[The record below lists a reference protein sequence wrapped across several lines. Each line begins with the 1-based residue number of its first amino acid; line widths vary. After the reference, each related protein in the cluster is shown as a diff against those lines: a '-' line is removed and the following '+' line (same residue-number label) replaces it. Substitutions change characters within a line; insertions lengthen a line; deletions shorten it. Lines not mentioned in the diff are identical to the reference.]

1 MKTRWLAVLAALVLA
16 FSFSAQAQP
25 VVWRVFSDPSPGID
39 KALSL
44 CLSGNNIYVIGIE
57 NYSTSRIE
65 VRDKNTGNL
74 VKVWR
79 GKGKFY
85 TCTVAG
91 GTLYVG
97 GGNVL
102 AAFSLELSEKG
113 QVKLDYAVM
122 QVATDGEHL
131 YIAGWKRLRGN
142 DTAWVIEKRDPALK
156 LVKRYLYNPS
166 SGDEWAWGVGVNP
179 ATREVWVVGEFYN
192 ASKRLSAYE
201 GRALI
206 LNRDLEL
213 RKELKVGS
221 EAALAVAFDE
231 EGSAYVLTADGIL
244 KLSKAGERLATSEE
258 GLLPSWLLQPGRFL
272 GFFEYVFSRALAEF
286 SYSLFDDEDLYDFIN
301 RADFPLGCGIPL
313 RGYFYLFSGELADN
327 RSKHVLYVYDENLEN
342 IFSFTLG
349 GGAERDYE
357 FPTGLA
363 VTDSLNLY
371 VAGSDCAKQEG
382 GGKTKYDCRWVV
394 YALRPAFP
402 VNVTSNAPVQLAGAG
417 WYSPRETAKVTAPP
431 TVEAL
436 PGVRY
441 VFRMWRVEKPTG
453 SASQVNPS
461 LELTVDAP
469 VNLTAV
475 YARQYIVEVAAPSAL
490 LRSLVHGEG
499 WYDEG
504 ATATL
509 SIRNAEVY
517 FSGNVTLDFCTG
529 SGCSRALF
537 EGWYKDGKLLSS
549 NLSIVLPVNE
559 PVRLEARWRVQHYVR
574 VITEH
579 SSAEGEG
586 WYDDGGY
593 ATVKL
598 AATDVDAGLVTYHFE
613 KWEGLEAG
621 DVVVERGTV
630 KVLVN
635 KPRSLVAVW
644 REDYTRAYLLLG
656 LLAAVAAAVFAVKAR
671 KARSKRSIA

>member
-1 MKTRWLAVLAALVLA
+1 LTALVLA
-16 FSFSAQAQP
+16 FSFPVQAQP
-25 VVWRVFSDPSPGID
+25 VAWKVFSDPSPSMD
-39 KALSL
+39 EAFCT
-44 CLSGNNIYVIGIE
+44 CLSGNNIYVIGVE
-57 NYSTSRIE
+57 NASIGRIE
-65 VRDKNTGNL
+65 IRDKNTGNL

-79 GKGKFY
+79 GEGEFY

-91 GTLYVG
+91 STLYVG

-102 AAFSLELSEKG
+102 AAFNLELSERG
-113 QVKLDYAVM
+113 RVKLDYAVM
-122 QVATDGEHL
+122 QVATDGEFL

-142 DTAWVIEKRDPALK
+142 DTAWVIEKRDFALK

-192 ASKRLSAYE
+192 ASKWLVAYE

-213 RKELKVGS
+213 RKELKIGG

-231 EGSAYVLTADGIL
+231 NGSAYILTTGDVL
-244 KLSKAGERLATSEE
+244 KLSKTGEKKAAGSEE
-258 GLLPSWLLQPGRFL
+258 LLPSWLLQPRHSL
-272 GFFEYVFSRALAEF
+272 GFFNYVFFRFLAEY
-286 SYSLFDDEDLYDFIN
+286 SYSLSDDEDLYDFIKHA
-301 RADFPLGCGIPL
+301 RPLFSLGCGIPL
-313 RGYFYLFSGELADN
+313 QGYFYLFSGELVDN
-327 RSKHVLYVYDENLEN
+327 RSKHMLYVYDENLKN

-349 GGAERDYE
+349 GEAERDYK

-363 VTDSLNLY
+363 VTDGLDLY
-371 VAGSDCAKQEG
+371 VAGSDCVEREVG
-382 GGKTKYDCRWVV
+382 GETKYDCRWVV

-417 WYSPRETAKVTAPP
+417 WYSPGETVRVTAPA
-431 TVEAL
+431 TVEAF

-441 VFRMWRVEKPTG
+441 VFKMWKIEKPNGT
-453 SASQVNPS
+453 ASQANPS

-475 YARQYIVEVAAPSAL
+475 YARQYMVEVVAPSAL
-490 LRSLVHGEG
+490 LRSLVRGEG

-504 ATATL
+504 ASATL
-509 SIRNAEVY
+509 SIWNTEVY
-517 FSGNVTLDFCTG
+517 FSENVTQAYCTW
-529 SGCSRALF
+529 GCSRASF
-537 EGWYKDGKLLSS
+537 EGWYKDGKLLS
-549 NLSIVLPVNE
+549 NNPSIVILPVNE
-559 PVRLEARWRVQHYVR
+559 PVKLEARWRVQHYVK
-574 VITEH
+574 VITDRG
-579 SSAEGEG
+579 SAEGEG
-586 WYDDGGY
+586 WYDDGSY

-613 KWEGLEAG
+613 RWEGLETS
-621 DVVVERGTV
+621 DVVAERGTV
-630 KVLVN
+630 MVLVN

-644 REDYTRAYLLLG
+644 REDYTRVYLLLG
-656 LLAAVAAAVFAVKAR
+656 LLLAIIVFVVEAKKKAR
-671 KARSKRSIA
+671 GKTRGSPSDG

>member
-1 MKTRWLAVLAALVLA
+1 MKTRWLAVLAALILA
-16 FSFSAQAQP
+16 FSFSVQAQP

-39 KALSL
+39 EALCL

-65 VRDKNTGNL
+65 VRDKNSGNL
-74 VKVWR
+74 IKVWK

-102 AAFSLELSEKG
+102 ATFNLELSEKER
-113 QVKLDYAVM
+113 VKLDYAVM
-122 QVATDGEHL
+122 QVTTDGEHL

-142 DTAWVIEKRDPALK
+142 DTAWVIEKRDLTLK

-166 SGDEWAWGVGVNP
+166 RGDEWAWGVGVNP

-192 ASKRLSAYE
+192 ASKLLADRE

-206 LNRDLEL
+206 LNRDLEPQ
-213 RKELKVGS
+213 KELKIGG

-231 EGSAYVLTADGIL
+231 NGSAYILTVSDVL
-244 KLSKAGERLATSEE
+244 KLSKAGEVQTASSE
-258 GLLPSWLLQPGRFL
+258 GLLPSRLLQPRRSL
-272 GFFEYVFSRALAEF
+272 GFFEYVFFRALAEAF
-286 SYSLFDDEDLYDFIN
+286 YSFFDEEDLYDFIN
-301 RADFPLGCGIPL
+301 RADFSLGCGIPL
-313 RGYFYLFSGELADN
+313 RGYFYLFSGEPVDN
-327 RSKHVLYVYDENLEN
+327 RSNHVFYVYDENLKS

-349 GGAERDYE
+349 GEAERDCK

-363 VTDSLNLY
+363 VTDGLNLY
-371 VAGSDCAKQEG
+371 VAGSDCLKREEG
-382 GGKTKYDCRWVV
+382 GETKYDCRWVV

-417 WYSPRETAKVTAPP
+417 WYSPRETAKVTASP
-431 TVEAL
+431 TVEVP

-490 LRSLVHGEG
+490 LRSLVRGEG

-504 ATATL
+504 AMATL
-509 SIRNAEVY
+509 SVWNTEVY
-517 FSGNVTLDFCTG
+517 FSGNVTQVYCTW
-529 SGCSRALF
+529 GCSRASF

-549 NLSIVLPVNE
+549 NPSIVLPVNE
-559 PVRLEARWRVQHYVR
+559 PVKLEARWRVQHYVR

-579 SSAEGEG
+579 SSAVGEG
-586 WYDDGGY
+586 WYDDGSY

-613 KWEGLEAG
+613 RWEGLEAG
-621 DVVVERGTV
+621 DAVVERGTV

-644 REDYTRAYLLLG
+644 REDYTRAYPLLG

-671 KARSKRSIA
+671 KRAPSAR

>member
-1 MKTRWLAVLAALVLA
+1 VKLRWLAVLATLVLA
-16 FSFSAQAQP
+16 LSFSVQAQP
-25 VVWRVFSDPSPGID
+25 VVWKVFSDPSTGID
-39 KALSL
+39 KAFCM
-44 CLSGNNIYVIGIE
+44 CLSGNNIYIIGVE
-57 NYSTSRIE
+57 NSSIGRIE
-65 VRDKNTGNL
+65 VRDKNKGNL

-85 TCTVAG
+85 TCTVAN

-113 QVKLDYAVM
+113 RVKLDYAVM
-122 QVATDGEHL
+122 QVATDGEYL

-192 ASKRLSAYE
+192 ASKRLAAYE

-213 RKELKVGS
+213 RKELKIGG

-231 EGSAYVLTADGIL
+231 NGSAYILTTGDVL
-244 KLSKAGERLATSEE
+244 KLSKTGEKKAASSEE
-258 GLLPSWLLQPGRFL
+258 LLPSWLLRPGRSL
-272 GFFEYVFSRALAEF
+272 GFFEYVFFRALAEF
-286 SYSLFDDEDLYDFIN
+286 SYSLFDNEDLYDFIN
-301 RADFPLGCGIPL
+301 RADFSLGCGIPL
-313 RGYFYLFSGELADN
+313 RGYFYLFSGELVDN
-327 RSKHVLYVYDENLEN
+327 RSKHVLYVYDENLKN

-349 GGAERDYE
+349 GEAERDYE

-363 VTDSLNLY
+363 VTDGLDLY
-371 VAGSDCAKQEG
+371 VAGSDCVEREEG
-382 GGKTKYDCRWVV
+382 GETKYDCRWVV

-417 WYSPRETAKVTAPP
+417 WYSPGETVRVTAPA
-431 TVEAL
+431 TVEAF

-441 VFRMWRVEKPTG
+441 VFKMWKIEKPTG
-453 SASQVNPS
+453 TASQANPS

-475 YARQYIVEVAAPSAL
+475 YARQYMVEVAALSAL
-490 LRSLVHGEG
+490 LRSLVRGEG

-504 ATATL
+504 AMATL
-509 SIRNAEVY
+509 SIWNTEVY
-517 FSGNVTLDFCTG
+517 FTGNVTQVYCTW
-529 SGCSRALF
+529 GCSRALF
-537 EGWYKDGKLLSS
+537 EGWYKDGKLLS
-549 NLSIVLPVNE
+549 NNPSIVLLVNE
-559 PVRLEARWRVQHYVR
+559 PVKLEARWRVQHYVR
-574 VITEH
+574 VITDRG
-579 SSAEGEG
+579 SAEGEG
-586 WYDDGGY
+586 WYDDGSY

-598 AATDVDAGLVTYHFE
+598 TATEVDAGLVTYHFE

-621 DVVVERGTV
+621 DVIVERGTV

-656 LLAAVAAAVFAVKAR
+656 LLLAAVAVFAVKAKKR
-671 KARSKRSIA
+671 ASGAR

>member
-1 MKTRWLAVLAALVLA
+1 MAALVLA
-16 FSFSAQAQP
+16 FSFPVQAQP
-25 VVWRVFSDPSPGID
+25 VAWKVFSDPSTGID
-39 KALSL
+39 KAFCIYLS
-44 CLSGNNIYVIGIE
+44 SNNIYIIGVE
-57 NYSTSRIE
+57 NSSIGRIE
-65 VRDKNTGNL
+65 VRDKNSGNL

-85 TCTVAG
+85 TCTVAS

-113 QVKLDYAVM
+113 RVKLDYAVM
-122 QVATDGEHL
+122 QVATDGEFL

-166 SGDEWAWGVGVNP
+166 SGDEWAWGVGVNS

-192 ASKRLSAYE
+192 ASKWLAAYE

-213 RKELKVGS
+213 RKELKIGG
-221 EAALAVAFDE
+221 EAALAIAFDE
-231 EGSAYVLTADGIL
+231 NGSAYILTAGDVL
-244 KLSKAGERLATSEE
+244 KLSKAGEVQTASSG
-258 GLLPSWLLQPGRFL
+258 GLLPSWLLQPGRSL
-272 GFFEYVFSRALAEF
+272 GFFGYVFFRALAEF

-301 RADFPLGCGIPL
+301 RADFSLGCGIPL
-313 RGYFYLFSGELADN
+313 QGYFYLFSGELADN
-327 RSKHVLYVYDENLEN
+327 HSKHMLYVYDENLKN

-349 GGAERDYE
+349 GEAGRDYE

-363 VTDSLNLY
+363 VTDGLNLY
-371 VAGSDCAKQEG
+371 VAGSDCVEREEG
-382 GGKTKYDCRWVV
+382 GETKYDCRWVV

-402 VNVTSNAPVQLAGAG
+402 VNVTSNAPVQLTGTG
-417 WYSPRETAKVTAPP
+417 WYSPGETVRITAPP
-431 TVEAL
+431 TLEAL

-441 VFRMWRVEKPTG
+441 VFKMWKIEKPTG
-453 SASQVNPS
+453 TASQANPS

-475 YARQYIVEVAAPSAL
+475 YARQYMVEVVAPNAL
-490 LRSLVHGEG
+490 LRSLVRGEG

-504 ATATL
+504 AMATL
-509 SIRNAEVY
+509 SIWNTEVY
-517 FSGNVTLDFCTG
+517 FSENVTQVYCTW
-529 SGCSRALF
+529 GCSRASF
-537 EGWYKDGKLLSS
+537 EGWYKDGKLLS
-549 NLSIVLPVNE
+549 NNPSIVILPVNE
-559 PVRLEARWRVQHYVR
+559 PVKLEARWRVQHYVK
-574 VITEH
+574 VITDRG
-579 SSAEGEG
+579 SAEGEG
-586 WYDDGGY
+586 WYDDGSY

-613 KWEGLEAG
+613 RWEGLEPG
-621 DVVVERGTV
+621 DVIAERGTV
-630 KVLVN
+630 MVLVN

-644 REDYTRAYLLLG
+644 REDYTRVYLLLG
-656 LLAAVAAAVFAVKAR
+656 LLLAIIVFVVEAKKKAR
-671 KARSKRSIA
+671 GKTRGSPSDG

>member
-1 MKTRWLAVLAALVLA
+1 VKLHWLAALAVVVLA
-16 FSFSAQAQP
+16 SGFLVQAQP
-25 VVWRVFSDPSPGID
+25 VLWRVFSDPSSSID
-39 KALSL
+39 KALCI
-44 CLSGNNIYVIGIE
+44 CLSGNNIYVIGFE
-57 NYSTSRIE
+57 NASTGRIE

-74 VKVWR
+74 IKVWR
-79 GKGKFY
+79 GKGEFY
-85 TCTVAG
+85 TCTVTG
-91 GTLYVG
+91 DTLYVG

-102 AAFSLELSEKG
+102 AAFNLELSEKG

-122 QVATDGEHL
+122 QVATDGEYL

-142 DTAWVIEKRDPALK
+142 DTAWVIEKRDLALK

-179 ATREVWVVGEFYN
+179 ATREVWVVGELYN
-192 ASKRLSAYE
+192 ASSKRLAARE

-206 LNRDLEL
+206 LNRELEL
-213 RKELKVGS
+213 QRELKIGG

-231 EGSAYVLTADGIL
+231 NGSAYILTAGDIL
-244 KLSKAGERLATSEE
+244 KLSKAGEVQAASSE
-258 GLLPSWLLQPGRFL
+258 GLLPGWLLQPGRFL
-272 GFFEYVFSRALAEF
+272 SFFNYVFFRAFAEA
-286 SYSLFDDEDLYDFIN
+286 SYSFFDDEDLYDFIN

-313 RGYFYLFSGELADN
+313 QGYFYLFSGELVDN
-327 RSKHVLYVYDENLEN
+327 RSNHALYIYDENLKN
-342 IFSFTLG
+342 IFSFMLR
-349 GGAERDYE
+349 GAERDYE

-363 VTDSLNLY
+363 VTDGLNLY
-371 VAGSDCAKQEG
+371 VAGSDCLKREE

-417 WYSPRETAKVTAPP
+417 WYSPGETVRITAPA
-431 TVEAL
+431 TVEAF

-441 VFRMWRVEKPTG
+441 VFRMWKVEKPTG
-453 SASQVNPS
+453 TASQASPS

-469 VNLTAV
+469 ANLTAV
-475 YARQYIVEVAAPSAL
+475 YARQYMVEVVAPSAL
-490 LRSLVHGEG
+490 LRSLVRGEG

-517 FSGNVTLDFCTG
+517 FSGNVTQAYCTW
-529 SGCSRALF
+529 GCSRALF
-537 EGWYKDGKLLSS
+537 EGWYKDGKLLS
-549 NLSIVLPVNE
+549 NNPSIVLPVNE
-559 PVRLEARWRVQHYVR
+559 PVKLEARWRVQHYVR

-586 WYDDGGY
+586 WYIDGSY

-613 KWEGLEAG
+613 RWEGLEPG

-656 LLAAVAAAVFAVKAR
+656 LLLAVVAVAVFAVKAR
-671 KARSKRSIA
+671 KRAPSAR